1 MCNHLLRYD
10 LKQAYQSG
18 VKGSIIKDIDNLG
31 YWVVQLEILREIN
44 CALIEVENMIKDKPK
59 YIIELEPC
67 WVFT

>member
-10 LKQAYQSG
+10 FKKAYDSG
-18 VKGSIIKDIDNLG
+18 VKGSIIKDLDTIG
-31 YWVVQLEILREIN
+31 YWVVQYEPLHEIG
-44 CALIEVENMIKDKPK
+44 CALIEVENTIKDKPK